1 MGPRA
6 CPPKAASIVAST
18 LSFLLLSCSQPGE
31 VVGHG
36 SEPLPRP
43 KGIALHFNH
52 RDSSRY
58 RHPLTGEWRNGD
70 NLEQALIAQIKSAEH
85 ELLVAVQEL
94 SLPAIAEALVQASQN
109 GVKVHV
115 VLENTYSTPWTELH
129 PTDLP
134 ARGRQR
140 LHQLQKLADRNRD
153 GQLSAEERMRG
164 DAVAILKRGGVPI
177 IDDTEDGSR
186 GSGLMH
192 HKFIVVDQRRVV
204 TGSANFTSSGLHG
217 DVGAPN
223 SRGNV
228 NHLLS
233 IDSMDLAAIFR
244 EEFELMWGDGP
255 SGLNNSRF
263 GRGKE
268 RRGPQVASIDGIRV
282 EVLFPPHSPQDP
294 EHGLNLIGRT
304 LAKARQTIDMALF
317 VFSAQ
322 SLTDVLAERHNAGVA
337 IRLLADPGF
346 ASRFFSE
353 VLDLLGLALPDRFCK
368 LEAGNQPLTTPL
380 KNIGTPRLAR
390 GDKLH
395 HKFAVIDNK
404 TVITGSFN
412 WSPSAAHTNDE
423 TLLVIHSPKLA
434 AHFTREMNRMWRSA
448 ELGITLRMQRKF
460 ERQQALCGSGE
471 QRGEITSDP

>member
-1 MGPRA
+1 MRPR
-6 CPPKAASIVAST
+6 PRPLKAGVTTASA
-18 LSFLLLSCSQPGE
+18 LSFLLLSCSQPGT
-31 VVGHG
+31 VVGRG
-36 SEPLPRP
+36 GEPLAMPN
-43 KGIALHFNH
+43 GITLHFNH

-70 NLEQALIAQIKSAEH
+70 DLEQALIAQIESAEQ

-94 SLPAIAEALVQASQN
+94 SLPAIADALVQASQN

-134 ARGRQR
+134 AHGRQR
-140 LHQLQKLADRNRD
+140 LHQLQTLADRNRD
-153 GQLSAEERMRG
+153 GTLSAEERLHG
-164 DAVAILKRGGVPI
+164 DAVAILRRGGVPT

-192 HKFIVVDQRRVV
+192 HKFMVVDRRRVV

-217 DVGAPN
+217 DAGAPQT
-223 SRGNV
+223 RGNV

-233 IDSMDLAAIFR
+233 IDSAELAAVFR
-244 EEFELMWGDGP
+244 EEFEQMWGDGP
-255 SGLNNSRF
+255 SGQKDSRF

-268 RRGPQVASIDGIRV
+268 SRPLQTVHHDDIRID
-282 EVLFPPHSPQDP
+282 VLFPPHSPKDAD
-294 EHGLNLIGRT
+294 HGLNLIGRILDT
-304 LAKARQTIDMALF
+304 AQQTIDMALF

-322 SLTDVLAERHNAGVA
+322 SLTNVLAERQDAGVG

-346 ASRFFSE
+346 ASRSFSE

-368 LEAGNQPLTTPL
+368 LEAGNQPLTTPI
-380 KNIGTPRLAR
+380 KGIGTPRLAR

-395 HKFAVIDNK
+395 HKFAVIDHK

-423 TLLVIHSPKLA
+423 TLLVIHSPQLA
-434 AHFTREMNRMWRSA
+434 KHFTREMDRLWRGA
-448 ELGITLRMQRKF
+448 ELGVNSRIRKKL
-460 ERQQALCGSGE
+460 ERQRAKCGSGE
-471 QRGEITSDP
+471 QRPAITSDS